1 MEENANEWK
10 NKLYEMVNKY
20 EDELETVKQQIDNLN
35 IEREQQDGCI
45 KALTNDKYELEK
57 KINAR

>member
-1 MEENANEWK
+1 
-10 NKLYEMVNKY
+10 MVNKY